1 MEEKIVKKK
10 SKRNL
15 IKGGIYM
22 YPSTMNNPNGKLRL
36 TYECALLAFLIE
48 QGGGRAISEQQRL
61 MDNSPNELHQRVPF
75 FRWI

>member
-1 MEEKIVKKK
+1 MEDKIVKEK

-15 IKGGIYM
+15 IRGGIYM

-48 QGGGRAISEQQRL
+48 
-61 MDNSPNELHQRVPF
+61 
-75 FRWI
+75 